1 MTGDKEQKEETAGQ
15 PPRPDGDKAAA
26 PKPREISRKE
36 IDHQQ
41 PADPDPDDPVSP

>member
-1 MTGDKEQKEETAGQ
+1 MNGDKEQKEDTTGQ
-15 PPRPDGDKAAA
+15 PRRPDEEGAGA

-41 PADPDPDDPVSP
+41 PADADPDDPVSP